1 MLKIGNSFV
10 LLYQRKSLRLWL
22 ISPRMFKSLR
32 NGLTQ
37 RNHWPK
43 IVAIAKEGFNA
54 PVSPHLL
61 EKMRSTLPKKRKLQ
75 NVKYVMAVASGKGG
89 VGKSTVAVNLA
100 VATASCQKLRVGL
113 LDADL
118 YGPSV
123 PLMMNLGKNGNEDF
137 VSMTEDN
144 TFFIPPMNYGV
155 SCMSIGLF
163 TKGKKSAVV
172 WRGLMVAKALEQLI
186 FQTKWGDLDILIIDM
201 PPGTGDT
208 QLTITQL
215 IDLSGA
221 LIVSTPQDVALIDA
235 QKGIQMFGEVKV
247 PILGVVENMSGFICP
262 HCHYSTP
269 IFKTSTHTWL
279 SENHPNIDLLAKIP
293 LDPRICSGSDEGH
306 PVVLSLP
313 PDDRIRLEF
322 EQLADNLL
330 KRLPIR
336 S

>member
-1 MLKIGNSFV
+1 
-10 LLYQRKSLRLWL
+10 
-22 ISPRMFKSLR
+22 MFKFLKNGLARR
-32 NGLTQ
+32 NG
-37 RNHWPK
+37 WPQ
-43 IVAIAKEGFNA
+43 VDAITSKGFSA

-61 EKMRSTLPKKRKLQ
+61 EKMRSTLPRKRKLQ
-75 NVKYVMAVASGKGG
+75 NIKYVIAVASGKGG

-100 VATASCQKLRVGL
+100 VATATCQKLRVGL

-118 YGPSV
+118 YGPSI
-123 PLMMNLGKNGNEDF
+123 PLMMNLGRIDREDL

-144 TFFIPPMNYGV
+144 AFFIPPMNYGV
-155 SCMSIGLF
+155 SCMSIGFF
-163 TKGKKSAVV
+163 TRGKKSAVV

-235 QKGIQMFGEVKV
+235 QKGIQMFGEVNV
-247 PILGVVENMSGFICP
+247 PILGVVENMSGFRCP
-262 HCHYSTP
+262 HCHHSTP
-269 IFKTSTHTWL
+269 IFKTSTYAWL
-279 SENHPNIDLLAKIP
+279 DENYPNIDLLAKIP
-293 LDPRICSGSDEGH
+293 LDPSICSGSDEGH
-306 PVVLSLP
+306 PVALSLP
-313 PDDRIRLEF
+313 PDNQVRLEF
-322 EQLADNLL
+322 EQLADSLM
-330 KRLPIR
+330 KRLANIG